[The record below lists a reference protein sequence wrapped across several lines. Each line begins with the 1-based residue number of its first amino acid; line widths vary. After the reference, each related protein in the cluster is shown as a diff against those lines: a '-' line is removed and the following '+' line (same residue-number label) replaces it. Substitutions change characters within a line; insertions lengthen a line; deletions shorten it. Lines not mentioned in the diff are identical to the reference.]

1 MRSVFGIVLHLGECM
16 ICREG
21 GGCADDAAGCDLA
34 GRYALGGLGQRCGEL
49 KAPLWCPSRTDAV
62 LLHKI
67 DICCV
72 TASDIILHKCRSFVL
87 ILRVFP
93 VLQFPVLSARVFFVR
108 FGW

>member
-49 KAPLWCPSRTDAV
+49 IANCD
-62 LLHKI
+62 
-67 DICCV
+67 
-72 TASDIILHKCRSFVL
+72 
-87 ILRVFP
+87 
-93 VLQFPVLSARVFFVR
+93 
-108 FGW
+108 